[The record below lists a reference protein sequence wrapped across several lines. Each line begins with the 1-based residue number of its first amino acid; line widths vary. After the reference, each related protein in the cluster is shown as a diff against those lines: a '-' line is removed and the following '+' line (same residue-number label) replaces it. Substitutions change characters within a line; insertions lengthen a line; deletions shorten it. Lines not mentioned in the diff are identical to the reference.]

1 MAQSGEGQGPSGV
14 VWFGVSR
21 GLHPHFLGDIGVPS
35 QHPLEEWTGGGQ
47 PGHQPDVLAEGRGSP
62 GQLTDL

>member
-1 MAQSGEGQGPSGV
+1 MPQSG

-35 QHPLEEWTGGGQ
+35 QHPLEEWTGGGAAEY
-47 PGHQPDVLAEGRGSP
+47 QPDVLTEGRGSP
-62 GQLTDL
+62 GQLTAL